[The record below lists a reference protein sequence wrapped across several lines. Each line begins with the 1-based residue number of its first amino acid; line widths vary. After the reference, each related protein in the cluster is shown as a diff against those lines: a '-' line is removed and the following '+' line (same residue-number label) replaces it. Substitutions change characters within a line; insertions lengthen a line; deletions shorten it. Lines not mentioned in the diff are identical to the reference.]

1 MKRLIFLPIFLLI
14 LVSKGL
20 ACDCI
25 YIDNFCEHLTYN
37 NNGQIQSYF
46 SVYHIKITGK
56 QTDGVNVNVIKSYHG
71 SDLTGTNAFVQR
83 GNGANCQIYTD
94 TFSIG
99 EEYIVA
105 TTGDSDWWISNCG
118 VSYLKVV
125 NGSVIGQITPN
136 ISQVSLADF
145 TSIVECGEM
154 VVTPTND
161 PFLEGAIQ
169 ITPTLA
175 NDFVEI
181 RSSLSHLGKITLTVF
196 DLSGRLIFVGKHI
209 DFNGQKSL
217 SVDMNSW
224 SNGVYIF
231 KLNTANKAKVVKV
244 VKQRF

>member
-1 MKRLIFLPIFLLI
+1 MKKLIFFPIFLLI

-169 ITPTLA
+169 ITPTLT

-196 DLSGRLIFVGKHI
+196 DMSGILIFVGKHI

-244 VKQRF
+244 VKQSF